1 MKTFTAKTIEEA
13 VAEACAELNVSEKTL
28 SYEVKEEKK
37 GLFKKSATIN
47 VFDKDEYEKIKK
59 EKYDNQNNQ

>member
-13 VAEACAELNVSEKTL
+13 IAEACAELNVSEKTL

-37 GLFKKSATIN
+37 GLFILVKK
-47 VFDKDEYEKIKK
+47 
-59 EKYDNQNNQ
+59 